1 VPSTALDRAVTTVV
15 RQCLAVREGEDV
27 LVVADPRSRE
37 LGERFRDEAAA
48 AGADPV
54 LALMDERGNDGAEPP
69 PTIAAAL
76 AAADVFLA
84 PTSRSLSHTGAR
96 KAASDAGARGATL
109 PGVTADMLARL
120 MSVDFD
126 ALTARCRAVADL
138 LEREDAAHLTCPRGS
153 DFRLDLSGRHGISDD
168 GELTARGAFGNLPC
182 GEGFIAPASGEG
194 TIAASSVPL
203 LGIVEEP
210 VLLRVDGGELAGAEG
225 DGADAF
231 LGALDA
237 HGSRG
242 RNLAELGVG
251 TNDHARL
258 TGNVLE
264 DEKILGTTHVAFG
277 ASAGIGGTVS
287 VPIHLDVVVLDA
299 TLDIGSTRVLDGGRW
314 AL

>member
-1 VPSTALDRAVTTVV
+1 M

-203 LGIVEEP
+203 LGVVEEP
-210 VLLRVDGGELAGAEG
+210 VLLRVRGGELAGAEG
-225 DGADAF
+225 DGADSF